1 MLLHAPFTSSI
12 AVMKNLRH
20 VGTIV
25 VGMLSLCASA
35 ASAVPRAQELAPEP
49 TGGTFVLRILDNE
62 LGRESFELSAAGW
75 KTKGAFDLMGKV
87 QGEYEIEERRDGAGL
102 SLAVTSVDGGK
113 DVHIDATFA
122 GGTFT
127 SQAAGEAERTLEYGS
142 KPAPLPFQNI
152 VWAYFI
158 DVGRELTARVH
169 ADSLNAGDSIELV
182 ELASAQ
188 VLTLQV
194 REFSAAERSHGG
206 RPLATLTFE
215 FTMAGS
221 VEGTLVTSAGGVPL
235 VVRVPS
241 QRLEVTLEGY
251 EDVAPPAEARTIVDS
266 GPWRAQ
272 LSRPEHEVVIERK
285 VMARMRDGVELAA
298 DVFRPRVE
306 QKVPTVL
313 VRTSYDRW
321 ASALQYGQTLARRG
335 YAVVAQDVRGR
346 FDSGGKF
353 EPMRH
358 ETEDGS
364 DTLDW
369 IAAQPWSDGKV
380 GMIGGSYLG
389 FVQWAAAKSKNPHLT
404 CIVPEVA
411 PPDPQYNIPYLGGVF
426 LMSSVWWARVIDD
439 MGNLGGGAKLDWMAK
454 LATLPLS
461 DLDQAFDLK
470 ATFLDDW
477 LAHPPHD
484 PWWEPQ
490 SYQGDYA
497 QLDVPALN
505 LSGWYDGDQPG
516 APMNYVGMRAHG
528 ASERARRG
536 QVLLM
541 GPWTHFFNSTTH
553 IGDSDFGKDAL
564 IDLDAVTLRWF
575 DHYLK
580 GIDNGVE
587 REDPVLV
594 FVMGENQWHR
604 EKDWP
609 LPQTKW
615 TKLFLGGPGKANT
628 RDGGG
633 TLLPAPEKG
642 SPPDHFAY
650 DPMRPSD
657 EKVDFDDLSGGQA
670 TEDIAHRPDQED
682 VLDFTSAPLANAI
695 ELTGPLRA
703 VLSVSTDARDT
714 DFTAALERIAPDG
727 RVTAMCGGI
736 QRLRY
741 RSGYAREDFA
751 TPGELSTLEIDLWS
765 TSQRLQRG
773 TRLRVVIG
781 SNGFPGTARNLNT
794 GEPDFSA
801 TKSVVAHQTVF
812 HDAERQSYLLLPVI
826 PRAGLGELTLEST
839 TDASRA
845 R

>member
-1 MLLHAPFTSSI
+1 MNTFQRPRSI
-12 AVMKNLRH
+12 VL
-20 VGTIV
+20 
-25 VGMLSLCASA
+25 ASA
-35 ASAVPRAQELAPEP
+35 LLALASAPSAQERAPEP
-49 TGGTFVLRILDNE
+49 TSGTFVLRILENE
-62 LGRESFELSAAGW
+62 FGREHFELTTDGW

-87 QGEYEIEERRDGAGL
+87 KGEFEIEERRDGAGL

-113 DVHIDATFA
+113 DVHLDAAFA
-122 GGTFT
+122 GGHFT
-127 SQAAGEAERTLEYGS
+127 SHAEGEAEKTLEYGS

-152 VWAYFI
+152 IWAYFI
-158 DVGRELTARVH
+158 DIGRELTARVR
-169 ADSLNAGDSIELV
+169 AGSLSAGDSIDLI

-188 VLTLQV
+188 VLPLKV

-206 RPLATLTFE
+206 RPLSTLSFE
-215 FTMAGS
+215 FTMAGT
-221 VEGTLVTSAGGVPL
+221 VEGTLVTSAGGVLL
-235 VVRVPS
+235 VFRVPS
-241 QRLEVTLEGY
+241 QHLEVTLEGY
-251 EDVAPPAEARTIVDS
+251 EDVAPPAEAHTIVDS
-266 GPWRAQ
+266 GSWRAH
-272 LSRPEHEVVIERK
+272 LSKAEHEVVTERK

-313 VRTSYDRW
+313 VRTPYDR
-321 ASALQYGQTLARRG
+321 AGSALEYGQTLARRG
-335 YAVVAQDVRGR
+335 YAVVVQDVRGR

-404 CIVPEVA
+404 CIVPEVS
-411 PPDPQYNIPYLGGVF
+411 PPDPQYNIPYIGGVF
-426 LMSSVWWARVIDD
+426 FMSSVWWARVIDD
-439 MGNLGGGAKLDWMAK
+439 MGNLGGGGGPKLDWMAK

-461 DLDQAFDLK
+461 DLDQAFGLK
-470 ATFLDDW
+470 ASFLDDW

-497 QLDVPALN
+497 RLDVPALN

-528 ASERARRG
+528 ASERARKG
-536 QVLLM
+536 QALLM

-564 IDLDAVTLRWF
+564 IDLDSVTLRWF

-615 TKLFLGGPGKANT
+615 TKLFLGGAGKANT

-633 TLLPAPEKG
+633 TLVLAPEKG
-642 SPPDHFAY
+642 SPPEHYAY
-650 DPMRPSD
+650 DPLRPSD

-670 TEDIAHRPDQED
+670 TEDLAHRPDHED
-682 VLDFTSAPLANAI
+682 ELDFTSAPLASAF

-703 VLSVSTDARDT
+703 VLSVSTDAKDT
-714 DFTAALERIAPDG
+714 DFTASLERIAPDG
-727 RVTAMCGGI
+727 RVTAVQGGI

-751 TPGELSTLEIDLWS
+751 KPGEMSTLEIDMWS
-765 TSQRLQRG
+765 TSLRLEAG
-773 TRLRVVIG
+773 TRLRVTIG

-801 TKSVVAHQTVF
+801 TKGVVAHQTVF
-812 HDAERQSYLLLPVI
+812 HDAERPSYLLLPVI
-826 PRAGLGELTLEST
+826 PRTGLGELTFAPAE
-839 TDASRA
+839 ASKA